1 MGLIPT
7 ICRTLIL
14 LHKRAGFEGPLL
26 TLGNQD
32 VWADYEQL
40 KSFFE
45 SLECPYAEAAVRPHT
60 SRLFAE
66 RADARDFVH
75 ARTFF
80 EMMGIK
86 EYNDLDKF
94 EDDAPSILQDL
105 NAPVPPELE
114 GRFNLII
121 DGGTME
127 HVFDVRQ
134 VLENVV
140 RMCRESGWVVHLS
153 PSSNYVDHGFYSFSP
168 CFFYDFY
175 QANGFGEFACY
186 ILQVNPENAYE
197 PSPYFKY
204 SYGMGLNG
212 LLDPNRQILVFFAAK
227 KVSALERLVI
237 PTQGI
242 YESSPK
248 ISAAQSQAASA
259 EKIAAEETAS
269 GNDSII
275 ERLVPASLLP
285 LLEPVR
291 PFLWNVRRKATTLLQ
306 GDVPPYRRLRKI

>member
-1 MGLIPT
+1 MGLIPA
-7 ICRTLIL
+7 ICRTLIM
-14 LHKRAGFEGPLL
+14 LHKEVGFEGPLL

-40 KSFFE
+40 KSFFIGQ
-45 SLECPYAEAAVRPHT
+45 ECSYEHAAVIPHT
-60 SRLFAE
+60 SQFLSQRPEAKN
-66 RADARDFVH
+66 FVH
-75 ARTFF
+75 AKTFF

-86 EYNDLDKF
+86 EYYDIDKF
-94 EDDAPSILQDL
+94 EADAPCILHDL
-105 NAPVPPELE
+105 NSPIPVELE
-114 GRFNLII
+114 GKFGLVI

-127 HVFDVRQ
+127 HIFDVRQ
-134 VLENVV
+134 VMENIV
-140 RMCRESGWVVHLS
+140 RMCKESGWVVHLT
-153 PSSNYVDHGFYSFSP
+153 PSSNYVDHGFYCFSP

-248 ISAAQSQAASA
+248 ISAAQSQTASA
-259 EKIAAEETAS
+259 EKTAS
-269 GNDSII
+269 GND
-275 ERLVPASLLP
+275 
-285 LLEPVR
+285 
-291 PFLWNVRRKATTLLQ
+291 
-306 GDVPPYRRLRKI
+306 

>member
-175 QANGFGEFACY
+175 EANGFG
-186 ILQVNPENAYE
+186 
-197 PSPYFKY
+197 
-204 SYGMGLNG
+204 
-212 LLDPNRQILVFFAAK
+212 
-227 KVSALERLVI
+227 
-237 PTQGI
+237 
-242 YESSPK
+242 
-248 ISAAQSQAASA
+248 
-259 EKIAAEETAS
+259 
-269 GNDSII
+269 DSIT
-275 ERLVPASLLP
+275 ERLVPARLLP
-285 LLEPVR
+285 LLKPVR
-291 PFLWNVRRKATTLLQ
+291 PFLWALRRRVTGRGREAVTS
-306 GDVPPYRRLRKI
+306 YRHLRRI

>member
-7 ICRTLIL
+7 ICRMLIL
-14 LHKRAGFEGPLL
+14 LHKRVDFEGPLL

-40 KSFFE
+40 KSFFS
-45 SLECPYAEAAVRPHT
+45 SLECPYAEAAVVPHT
-60 SRLFAE
+60 SRLFAQQRE
-66 RADARDFVH
+66 AGNFVH

-86 EYNDLDKF
+86 EYNDIDKF
-94 EDDAPSILQDL
+94 EDDAPCILHDL
-105 NAPVPPELE
+105 NAPIHSELE
-114 GRFNLII
+114 GRFNFIV

-127 HVFDVRQ
+127 HIFDVRQ
-134 VLENVV
+134 VMENIV
-140 RMCRESGWVVHLS
+140 RMCRESGWVVHLT

-175 QANGFGEFACY
+175 QANGFSEFICY
-186 ILQVNPENAYE
+186 ILQVNPENLCE
-197 PSPYFKY
+197 PSPYFEY
-204 SYGMGLNG
+204 SYNMDMRG

-227 KVSALERLVI
+227 KVGTLSQLVI

-248 ISAAQSQAASA
+248 IMPSRPPAAITKAGS
-259 EKIAAEETAS
+259 AS
-269 GNDSII
+269 GNNSII
-275 ERLVPASLLP
+275 ERLVPARLLP
-285 LLEPVR
+285 LLKPVR
-291 PFLWNVRRKATTLLQ
+291 PFLWAIRRKVTGRGRQSVTS
-306 GDVPPYRRLRKI
+306 YRQLRRI

>member
-40 KSFFE
+40 KSFFD

-60 SRLFAE
+60 SRLLAQ
-66 RADARDFVH
+66 RSDAGDFVH

-80 EMMGIK
+80 EMMGIE

-105 NAPVPPELE
+105 NAPVPAELE

-175 QANGFGEFACY
+175 EANGFGEFTCY
-186 ILQVNPENAYE
+186 ILQVNPDDLCE
-197 PSPYFKY
+197 PSPYFEY
-204 SYGMGLNG
+204 TYGMDMRGM
-212 LLDPNRQILVFFAAK
+212 LDPDRQILVFFAAK
-227 KVSALERLVI
+227 KLRPTGQLVI

-242 YESSPK
+242 YESSSK
-248 ISAAQSQAASA
+248 AA
-259 EKIAAEETAS
+259 TARPPADVPRS
-269 GNDSII
+269 DSIT
-275 ERLVPASLLP
+275 ERLVPARLLP
-285 LLEPVR
+285 LLKPVR
-291 PFLWNVRRKATTLLQ
+291 PFLWALRRRVTGRGREAVTS
-306 GDVPPYRRLRKI
+306 YRHLRRI